1 MRIGFPVKV
10 LGQPGVKSHD
20 SRRWQNHPHLSV
32 SLAYLRDI
40 FLYLDRQDIHMY
52 RVSADLAPY
61 ISHPDLCQFH
71 SQIDDCATELSAV
84 GAMARSY
91 DLRLSVHLQLSTV
104 LNAIEE
110 AIALQAA
117 QLITAQAKIL
127 DAMSLGGEAVVVTHI
142 GGVYGDKSTA
152 LGRFATRYD
161 LLPDQTQQRLALEND
176 DKRFSVADIVWVH
189 RRTGV
194 RLVFDY
200 LHFQN
205 HNPEGMLVME
215 ALQACLDSWPRN
227 VTPKI
232 HFSSPRTAMR
242 IIERTDS
249 QGKQS
254 EPMMRA
260 PQPQQHADF
269 IDPFQFIDFVR
280 KVKRINL
287 PEFDFMLEAKA
298 KDLAVLHLRE
308 HLARL
313 APDTMYWGSNG

>member
-10 LGQPGVKSHD
+10 LGQPGLKSHD
-20 SRRWQNHPHLSV
+20 TRRWQNHPHLSV

-52 RVSADLAPY
+52 RMSADLAPY

-84 GAMARSY
+84 GSMARSY

-117 QLITAQAKIL
+117 RLISAQAMIL
-127 DAMSLGGEAVVVTHI
+127 DAMGLGDEAVVVTHV
-142 GGVYGDKSTA
+142 GGVYGNKSAA
-152 LGRFATRYD
+152 LDRFAARCD
-161 LLPDQTQQRLALEND
+161 LLPERTRQRLALEND
-176 DKRFSVADIVWVH
+176 DKRFSVADIMWVH

-205 HNPEGMLVME
+205 HNPEGIPVME

-227 VTPKI
+227 IGPKI

-242 IIERTDS
+242 IVERTDS
-249 QGKQS
+249 QDEQS

-260 PQPQQHADF
+260 PQPHQHADF
-269 IDPFQFIDFVR
+269 IDPFQFINFVR
-280 KVKRINL
+280 KVKSVNL
-287 PEFDFMLEAKA
+287 PEFDFMVEAKA
-298 KDLAVLHLRE
+298 KDLAVLQLRE

-313 APDTMYWGSNG
+313 APDAMYWGDNG

>member
-10 LGQPGVKSHD
+10 LGQPGLKSHD
-20 SRRWQNHPHLSV
+20 TRRWQNHPHLSV

-52 RVSADLAPY
+52 RIAADLAPY
-61 ISHPDLCQFH
+61 VSQPDLPQFH

-84 GAMARSY
+84 GAMARSH
-91 DLRLSVHLQLSTV
+91 DLRLSFHLQLSTV
-104 LNAIEE
+104 LNALDE

-117 QLITAQAKIL
+117 QLISAQAMIL
-127 DAMSLGGEAVVVTHI
+127 DAMSLGDEAVVVTHV
-142 GGVYGDKSTA
+142 GGVYGDKGAA
-152 LGRFATRYD
+152 LDRFAARYD
-161 LLPDQTQQRLALEND
+161 LLAEGTRQRLALEND
-176 DKRFSVADIVWVH
+176 DKRFSVADIMWVH
-189 RRTGV
+189 HRTGV

-227 VTPKI
+227 VRAKI

-242 IIERTDS
+242 VIERTDL
-249 QGKQS
+249 QDEHS

-260 PQPQQHADF
+260 PRPHQHADF
-269 IDPFQFIDFVR
+269 IDPFQFIDFVG
-280 KVKRINL
+280 KVKSVNL

-298 KDLAVLHLRE
+298 KDLAVVHLRE

-313 APDTMYWGSNG
+313 APDAMYWGNNG